1 MEPTVLKHGQ
11 KEYDTLI
18 LVASI
23 LTFMSPNKVRYKVRD
38 VYFDYGQ
45 NWMWTTVIAE
55 RPDRTEWQALNPAEW
70 GKLMM
75 AETVEDIV
83 AITKEVG
90 HDKFNPDKWEDE

>member
-1 MEPTVLKHGQ
+1 MEPTVLKVSERG
-11 KEYDTLI
+11 YDVLR

-23 LTFMSPNKVRYKVRD
+23 LTFMSPNKVYYKVRD

-45 NWMWTTVIAE
+45 NWMWTTIIAE

-70 GKLMM
+70 KKLML
-75 AETVEDIV
+75 AETVDDIV
-83 AITKEVG
+83 ATVKAIG

>member
-1 MEPTVLKHGQ
+1 MEPAVLKVG
-11 KEYDTLI
+11 ERGYDVLR

-23 LTFMSPNKVRYKVRD
+23 LTFMSPNKVYYKVRD

-45 NWMWTTVIAE
+45 FWTTVIAE

-70 GKLMM
+70 EKLMS

-83 AITKEVG
+83 AITKEIG
-90 HDKFNPDKWEDE
+90 TDKFNPDKWEDE